1 MVMEALKTSNVVVN
15 TGPKLVLELLKN
27 PHFQVIVTI
36 WPDLQLTRES
46 SIGKMLFLFDLIQ
59 SLHGRRPGPQGVVE
73 NNQI

>member
-36 WPDLQLTRES
+36 
-46 SIGKMLFLFDLIQ
+46 
-59 SLHGRRPGPQGVVE
+59 
-73 NNQI
+73 